1 MTGCLCLVYLI
12 HIWKNSR
19 VLTLKIHFFHVW
31 GLGRE
36 MFIKLRFGS
45 RSKKCKN
52 HWLKTYSFE
61 TILIWNRTHLRPYSF
76 ETVLIWDRTHLKP
89 YSFETVLI
97 WDHTSHTHLRP
108 YFSYSFET
116 ILIWDHIHLRLFI
129 WDHVN
134 LRPIHL
140 RPCSSQP
147 TLVWDVFICDAFLV

>member
-76 ETVLIWDRTHLKP
+76 ETVLIWNRTHLKP
-89 YSFETVLI
+89 YSFETILLILI

-108 YFSYSFET
+108 YSFET
-116 ILIWDHIHLRLFI
+116 IFIWDFSFETTLIWDLFI
-129 WDHVN
+129 WDHA
-134 LRPIHL
+134 HL
-140 RPCSSQP
+140 SPHWFEMFSFVMRFWFKS
-147 TLVWDVFICDAFLV
+147 